1 MNMMYDETKKYKDV
15 PVDNQVFTYLAKF
28 DNSDSEKLIMLLA
41 NLSMPK
47 MCYSWSSSDDFNS
60 LLNKYKIDVSEFEKE
75 TIGVE
80 SSVKDE
86 IANTLFNL
94 IETKQYKKRNLI
106 KELRNKYPSVN
117 AGIIHRMIKKF
128 LSLRILEI
136 DRTYKTKQYVIKGKY
151 CTR

>member
-1 MNMMYDETKKYKDV
+1 M
-15 PVDNQVFTYLAKF
+15 
-28 DNSDSEKLIMLLA
+28 KL
-41 NLSMPK
+41 NNTSQ
-47 MCYSWSSSDDFNS
+47 
-60 LLNKYKIDVSEFEKE
+60 FEKE

-80 SSVKDE
+80 SSIKDD
-86 IANTLFNL
+86 ISNTLFNL

-106 KELRNKYPSVN
+106 KELRNKYPDVN
-117 AGIIHRMIKKF
+117 AGIIHRMIKKL

>member
-1 MNMMYDETKKYKDV
+1 MYDETKKYKDV

-60 LLNKYKIDVSEFEKE
+60 LLDKYKIDVSQFEKE

-80 SSVKDE
+80 SSIKDD
-86 IANTLFNL
+86 ISNTLFNL

-106 KELRNKYPSVN
+106 KELRNKYPDVN
-117 AGIIHRMIKKF
+117 AGIIHRMIKKL

>member
-1 MNMMYDETKKYKDV
+1 MMYDETKKYKDV

-106 KELRNKYPSVN
+106 KELRNKYPNVN

>member
-1 MNMMYDETKKYKDV
+1 MYDETKKYKDV

-106 KELRNKYPSVN
+106 KELRNKYPNVN

>member
-1 MNMMYDETKKYKDV
+1 MMYDESKKYKDV
-15 PVDNQVFTYLAKF
+15 PLDSEVFTYLDKY
-28 DNSDSEKLIMLLA
+28 DNLETEKLGMLLA

-47 MCYSWSSSDDFNS
+47 MCYSWSSSDDFNL

>member
-1 MNMMYDETKKYKDV
+1 MMYDETKKYKDV

>member
-1 MNMMYDETKKYKDV
+1 MMYDETKKYKDV

-47 MCYSWSSSDDFNS
+47 MCYSWSNSDDFN
-60 LLNKYKIDVSEFEKE
+60 LLLDKYKIDVSQFEKE

-80 SSVKDE
+80 SSIKDD
-86 IANTLFNL
+86 ISNTLFNL

-106 KELRNKYPSVN
+106 KELRNKYPDVN
-117 AGIIHRMIKKF
+117 AGIIHRMIKKL

>member
-1 MNMMYDETKKYKDV
+1 MYDETKKYKDV

-136 DRTYKTKQYVIKGKY
+136 DRTYKTKPYVIKGKY

>member
-1 MNMMYDETKKYKDV
+1 MYDETKKYKDV

-47 MCYSWSSSDDFNS
+47 MCYGWSSSADFN
-60 LLNKYKIDVSEFEKE
+60 LLLDKYKIDVSQFEKE

-80 SSVKDE
+80 SSIKDD
-86 IANTLFNL
+86 ISNTLFNL

-106 KELRNKYPSVN
+106 KELRNKYPDVN
-117 AGIIHRMIKKF
+117 AGIIHRMIKKL

>member
-1 MNMMYDETKKYKDV
+1 MMYDETKKYKDV

-47 MCYSWSSSDDFNS
+47 MCYGWSSSADFN
-60 LLNKYKIDVSEFEKE
+60 LLLDKYKIDVSQFEKE

-80 SSVKDE
+80 SSIKDD
-86 IANTLFNL
+86 ISNTLFNL

-106 KELRNKYPSVN
+106 KELRNKYPDVN
-117 AGIIHRMIKKF
+117 AGIIHRMIKKL

>member
-1 MNMMYDETKKYKDV
+1 MMYDETKKYKDV

-80 SSVKDE
+80 SSVKNE

>member
-1 MNMMYDETKKYKDV
+1 MYDETKKYKDV

>member
-1 MNMMYDETKKYKDV
+1 MMYDETKKYKDV

-136 DRTYKTKQYVIKGKY
+136 DRTYKTKPYVIKGKY